1 MIGFGTSLGSTRTR
15 ITGFASGLAI
25 AASLGGCAANL
36 SELGSAPAVAGY
48 QPASLFAPTGYSM
61 SNNADGSLHVTAAG
75 PPVTPADRLEKIA
88 LARAAEY
95 GYEQHIK
102 TFKATPAAVSITCG
116 KTKVSIKGQQTD
128 IKPTDYR
135 VVAIDVMYGT
145 DALDPQVRKSAETAD
160 ALKAQIASETVPADV
175 QSASAQEVARQCGR

>member
-1 MIGFGTSLGSTRTR
+1 MIGFGTSLWSTRTR
-15 ITGFASGLAI
+15 IASFASGLAI

-36 SELGSAPAVAGY
+36 SELGSTPAVAGY

-95 GYEQHIK
+95 GHEKHIK
-102 TFKATPAAVSITCG
+102 TFKATPAEVSITCG
-116 KTKVSIKGQQTD
+116 KTKVAIKGQQTD

-135 VVAIDVMYGT
+135 VVAIDVTYGT
-145 DALDPQVRKSAETAD
+145 DALDPQVRKSGETAD
-160 ALKAQIASETVPADV
+160 TLKAQLASETVPPEV